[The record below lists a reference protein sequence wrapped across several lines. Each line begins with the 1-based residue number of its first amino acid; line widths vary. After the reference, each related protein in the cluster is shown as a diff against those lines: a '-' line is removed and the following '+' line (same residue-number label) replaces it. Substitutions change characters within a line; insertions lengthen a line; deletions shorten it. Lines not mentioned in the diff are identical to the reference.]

1 MTLRTTIVAPFRH
14 TRKTGMRKNEL
25 VYYFALDRK
34 WMSTEQANQLLR
46 RAEED
51 GLVRQDN
58 GTYSLTFDSAE
69 VTIPI
74 GFKPT
79 SAIFERNDP
88 TQELIGRIAKVR
100 NVDETEIVAEM
111 NRVIKDG
118 FDTHL
123 LPPAA
128 LILLAK
134 KYNIPFEDLRDSF
147 RQAIKKA

>member
-1 MTLRTTIVAPFRH
+1 M
-14 TRKTGMRKNEL
+14 KKNEL
-25 VYYFALDRK
+25 VYYYALDRK

-51 GLVRQDN
+51 GLLRQEN
-58 GTYSLTFDSAE
+58 GVYSPQFNTAD
-69 VTIPI
+69 VNIPV

-79 SAIFERNDP
+79 SVIFERNDP
-88 TQELIGRIAKVR
+88 TQELIGRIARARKVE
-100 NVDETEIVAEM
+100 ETEIVAEM

-128 LILLAK
+128 LVILAK

-147 RQAIKKA
+147 RQIMKKA

>member
-1 MTLRTTIVAPFRH
+1 
-14 TRKTGMRKNEL
+14 MRKNEL

>member
-1 MTLRTTIVAPFRH
+1 
-14 TRKTGMRKNEL
+14 MRKNEL

-51 GLVRQDN
+51 ALVRQDN

-69 VTIPI
+69 VIIPI

-128 LILLAK
+128 LIILAK

-147 RQAIKKA
+147 RQAIKKT

>member
-1 MTLRTTIVAPFRH
+1 VTLRTTIVAPFRH

-46 RAEED
+46 RAEDD
-51 GLVRQDN
+51 GLVRQEN
-58 GTYSLTFDSAE
+58 GLYSLTFDSAA

-88 TQELIGRIAKVR
+88 TQEFISRIAKVR
-100 NVDETEIVAEM
+100 NVEETEIVAEM
-111 NRVIKDG
+111 NQVIKDG
-118 FDTHL
+118 FDMHL

-128 LILLAK
+128 LVILAK
-134 KYNIPFEDLRDSF
+134 KYNIPFEDLRDSL
-147 RQAIKKA
+147 RQAVKKS

>member
-1 MTLRTTIVAPFRH
+1 MTLRTTIAAPFRH

-25 VYYFALDRK
+25 VYYYALDRK

-51 GLVRQDN
+51 GLIRQEN
-58 GTYSLTFDSAE
+58 GLYSPAFDSAE
-69 VTIPI
+69 VTIPL

-88 TQELIGRIAKVR
+88 SQELIGRIAKAR
-100 NVDETEIVAEM
+100 KVDETEIVAEL
-111 NRVIKDG
+111 NRVIKEE

-128 LILLAK
+128 LVILAK
-134 KYNIPFEDLRDSF
+134 KYNVPFEDLQELLRKSL
-147 RQAIKKA
+147 RKT